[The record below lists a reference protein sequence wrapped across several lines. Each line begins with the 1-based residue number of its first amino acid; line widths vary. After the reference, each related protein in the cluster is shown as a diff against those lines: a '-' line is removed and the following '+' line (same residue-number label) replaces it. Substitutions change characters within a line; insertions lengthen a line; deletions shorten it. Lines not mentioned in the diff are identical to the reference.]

1 MEIAS
6 IIGELVVTTD
16 DIAEFDKEFKMMIQ
30 ERYTY
35 SYPIIKKFED
45 QKADKGMIEN
55 ISNVPKFYENTP
67 LFGLA

>member
-16 DIAEFDKEFKMMIQ
+16 DIVEFDKEFVMMMQ

-35 SYPIIKKFED
+35 SYPIVKKYED
-45 QKADKGMIEN
+45 YKAKKGSIEDFSN
-55 ISNVPKFYENTP
+55 IPKFYENTP
-67 LFGLA
+67 LFGLQ